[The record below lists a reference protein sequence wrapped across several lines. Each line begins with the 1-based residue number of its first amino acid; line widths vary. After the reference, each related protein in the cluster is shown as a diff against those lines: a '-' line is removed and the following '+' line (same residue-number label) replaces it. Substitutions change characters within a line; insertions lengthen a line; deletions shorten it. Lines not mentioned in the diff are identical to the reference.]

1 MQDVLREL
9 DLLPNMHEHL
19 PGWANF
25 YPWTE
30 VTHRRLWIQVARW
43 RSRIRYLILH
53 TGSTW

>member
-43 RSRIRYLILH
+43 RSPNAILQDNII
-53 TGSTW
+53 